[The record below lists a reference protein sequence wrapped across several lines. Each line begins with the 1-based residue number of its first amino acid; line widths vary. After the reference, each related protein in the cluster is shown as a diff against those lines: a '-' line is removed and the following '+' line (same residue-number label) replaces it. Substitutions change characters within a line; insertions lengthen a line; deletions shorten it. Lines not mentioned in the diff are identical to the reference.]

1 MSEEQEVEEV
11 KRNVSRYMNFWWTIL
26 RVSIETDLHLVL
38 SSLPYLTWHRLPL
51 KFCNNHWEL

>member
-38 SSLPYLTWHRLPL
+38 SSPPYLTWHRPP
-51 KFCNNHWEL
+51 F